1 MTEPRRVQLSRKAGW
16 RMPENTVKVTR
27 PGKWGNPFDF
37 RKSECCWIALSFGC
51 RGDRLGRQEASVR
64 AFRDWIDPGYGRRTF
79 SVELQPGFGA
89 DTKRVPVGPK
99 IEAGLSPDLRDVVKE
114 LRGKNLACWCKNG
127 EPCHADVLLELA
139 NAPSAPLPRD
149 RGEADR

>member
-1 MTEPRRVQLSRKAGW
+1 MTPVRVQLSRGKGW

-51 RGDRLGRQEASVR
+51 RGDRLGRQEASVK
-64 AFRDWIDPGYGRRTF
+64 AFREWIAPAPGKRTF
-79 SVELQPGFGA
+79 SIELQPGFGN
-89 DTKRVPVGPK
+89 DETTVPVGPK
-99 IEAGLSPDLRDVVKE
+99 IVAGISPDLRDVAKE
-114 LRGKNLACWCKNG
+114 LRGKNLACWCKPG

-139 NAPSAPLPRD
+139 NAPVCEEVA
-149 RGEADR
+149 